1 MYALLDLIKHL
12 YPCVQPPEPL
22 SGKHT
27 GRKVQ
32 CLPGIPHQE
41 LCRTFASGSKAGRV
55 SSKNIGEIKE
65 ILKGNTQEIERML
78 FQQMQELAA
87 EMKFEEAQKIKEKYL
102 LIGKLPGEIGSGKQ
116 RAAQYRRVLHRR
128 RQR

>member
-1 MYALLDLIKHL
+1 M
-12 YPCVQPPEPL
+12 PPEPL

-27 GRKVQ
+27 CRKVQ

-41 LCRTFASGSKAGRV
+41 LCRTLHREAKPGRV
-55 SSKNIGEIKE
+55 SENIAEIKE

-87 EMKFEEAQKIKEKYL
+87 EMKFEEAQKIKKKYL
-102 LIGKLPGEIGSGKQ
+102 LLETTGRNRKW
-116 RAAQYRRVLHRR
+116 
-128 RQR
+128 